1 VNEDDRYRVQS
12 LGRALDIVELIAAAG
27 RHGSRLT
34 DLAQEVGISK
44 AAAYA
49 IIQTLIA
56 RGVLSASGEG
66 MTKRYHLGLSLVRL
80 GDLAVSGTGI
90 ADAAMPILR
99 QLTQT
104 IGMTSRIAVWDE
116 DAAVVVARADAP
128 DSVRFDEA
136 LGRRERPYC
145 SAVGKVFLAAMP
157 RPDALDILE
166 RTGYPAR
173 TPRTLHT
180 ITALQVDLD
189 ATRARHYG
197 IDDEEDH
204 EGISCVAAGV
214 FGYDGAAIAAISVT
228 TLKQLL
234 PDAAVPALAGAIIE
248 HANRV
253 SAALSGVSAAQAW
266 PMRARPDFNLR

>member
-1 VNEDDRYRVQS
+1 MNEDDRYRVQS

-27 RHGSRLT
+27 RQGSRLT

-56 RGVLSASGEG
+56 RGALSASGEG

-80 GDLAVSGTGI
+80 GDMAVASTGI

-99 QLTQT
+99 QLTQS
-104 IGMTSRIAVWDE
+104 IGMTSRIAVWDD

-157 RPDALDILE
+157 RPDALAILE
-166 RTGYPAR
+166 RTGHPER

-180 ITALQVDLD
+180 IAALEADLD
-189 ATRARHYG
+189 ATRTRHYG

-204 EGISCVAAGV
+204 EGIACVAAGV
-214 FGYDGAAIAAISVT
+214 FGYDGAAVAAISVT

-234 PDAAVPALAGAIIE
+234 PNEAVPALAGAIIE
-248 HANRV
+248 HANRL
-253 SAALSGVSAAQAW
+253 SLALGGASAAQAW
-266 PMRARPDFNLR
+266 LLRAGPTFNAR

>member
-1 VNEDDRYRVQS
+1 MGEDDRYRVQS

-34 DLAQEVGISK
+34 DLAQAVGISK

-56 RGVLSASGEG
+56 RRVLSATGEG

-80 GDLAVSGTGI
+80 GDMAVTSTGI
-90 ADAAMPILR
+90 ADVAMPILR
-99 QLTQT
+99 QLTQS
-104 IGMTSRIAVWDE
+104 IAMTSRIAVWDE

-136 LGRRERPYC
+136 LGRRERAYC

-157 RPDALDILE
+157 RADALAVLA
-166 RTGYPAR
+166 RTGHPER

-180 ITALQVDLD
+180 IAALEADLD
-189 ATRARHYG
+189 ATRTRHYG

-214 FGYDGAAIAAISVT
+214 FGYDGTAIAAISVT

-234 PDAAVPALAGAIIE
+234 PDDAVPALAGAIIE

-253 SAALSGVSAAQAW
+253 SAALGGVSAAQAW
-266 PMRARPDFNLR
+266 SLRVGPHFNAR